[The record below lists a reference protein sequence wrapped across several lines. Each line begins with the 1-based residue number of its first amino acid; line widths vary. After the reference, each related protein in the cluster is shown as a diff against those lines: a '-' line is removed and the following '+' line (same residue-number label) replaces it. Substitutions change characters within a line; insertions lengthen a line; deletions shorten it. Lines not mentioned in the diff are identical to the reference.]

1 LRILTVFPNLCS
13 VTIQPLVT
21 SAFSSIYVQP
31 LPYGARR
38 TATVGDAPVPTT
50 RRAEEATEY
59 SAARWADRT
68 KAVEDVQGTRK
79 SESLWPTRDAGK
91 PMSASGDLLDLS
103 DAAKLHD
110 STKDSKISVRQDDSN
125 AEKTEK
131 PLQSASLNTGE
142 LTSEEQKQVA
152 ELKAQD
158 TNVRAHEAAHLAAAG
173 PYATSGASFT
183 YETGPDG
190 KKYAVGGEVSI
201 STSPVKGNPQ
211 ATLEKAQTIQR
222 AALAPAQPS
231 SQDYKV
237 AATAAQMAAE
247 AQRTIVQQK
256 AVQPQ
261 ESEGT
266 EQSDAA
272 FRLVRG
278 ASSPT
283 AATPSASSPAAYYA
297 TQSRMAANAATGF
310 TVYA

>member
-1 LRILTVFPNLCS
+1 
-13 VTIQPLVT
+13 
-21 SAFSSIYVQP
+21 
-31 LPYGARR
+31 
-38 TATVGDAPVPTT
+38 
-50 RRAEEATEY
+50 
-59 SAARWADRT
+59 
-68 KAVEDVQGTRK
+68 
-79 SESLWPTRDAGK
+79 
-91 PMSASGDLLDLS
+91 MSASGDLLDLS